1 MSSATPKI
9 TNARRAA
16 GAAAARR
23 SAQRVTAL
31 ALALF
36 FLSGASSLIYE
47 VAWVRL
53 LSLAFGVSVYAV
65 STVLSVFMGGLAL
78 GSWLYGRR
86 ATRSPR
92 IAALAQLDVH
102 PALLL
107 YAALQAG
114 IGVYALLTPALFS
127 GLTGLYAW
135 VGRGA
140 ALGPTSAAIL
150 RIALAAL
157 ALLVPTVLMGGT
169 LPALSQFLARE
180 PAARGRTIG
189 NLYAI
194 NTLGAVLGTLAA
206 GLLLIR
212 FVGTS
217 AAIYAAALIDL
228 LVAAAAIWWL
238 RGMYLEPQPGLAPA
252 AERAGAARPSS
263 RKGKRA
269 ATHSQPGD
277 ISAVQAAAP
286 SSAPNARQR
295 RLILAGYGLSGFAA
309 LGYQVVWTRLLAIFT
324 LNAVFSFT
332 IMLAT
337 FLAGLALGSALMSRR
352 IDRVQRP
359 LALFGALQLAI
370 GLCGVLV
377 LFVFAKL
384 PTLVQIFASIPDYVT
399 ALGAELFTAAIT
411 LLLPTL
417 LIGATFPVAAR
428 VLGSQPAAQQNQEL
442 DTHDSPERGS
452 VGDGIGR
459 LYAVNTLGAML
470 GSLVAGFV
478 LIPTIGMQHSA
489 LALATLNLAIG
500 ALTLLAGQPAGMR
513 SRRAIGGVGA
523 TIAAAAVAA
532 ALLPPGFYLGFREGA
547 TSQLIFY
554 KEGVDATVAVF
565 EVKQP
570 PLKVSFVNGR
580 NEVPTDA
587 QSMRAFYVLGHLPAL
602 LRPNAQQALMVSF
615 GNGIAT
621 GAMAR
626 HHIPHI
632 QAVELVEGQVEAA
645 QLYSAEN
652 RHVLDNP
659 AVQIAHEDGR
669 NVLLRSPV
677 RYDIIT
683 ADATHPINTSSW
695 ALFTHEFY
703 GLVRQ
708 HLADDGVFIQWLPF
722 HDLAS
727 QDFRDIVKT
736 FQSTFPHTSLWY
748 TGGPHTFLVA
758 TPQPLTRAD
767 VLGLDARLADS
778 AAGADLGD
786 SRKLASDLLME
797 EDAVM
802 RYTAGARVVTDDN
815 AFFLPAKDADAILES
830 FVPYAQAGQGQP

>member
-23 SAQRVTAL
+23 STQRVTAL

-78 GSWLYGRR
+78 GSWLFGRR
-86 ATRSPR
+86 ATRPPR
-92 IAALAQLDVH
+92 IAALAKLDVH

-107 YAALQAG
+107 YAALQAS
-114 IGVYALLTPALFS
+114 IGVYALLTPALFA

-135 VGRGA
+135 AGRGA
-140 ALGPTSAAIL
+140 ALGPTSAAVL

-157 ALLVPTVLMGGT
+157 ALLVPTILMGGT
-169 LPALSQFLARE
+169 LPALSQFLARD

-252 AERAGAARPSS
+252 AERAGEARLSS

-269 ATHSQPGD
+269 AALSQPGD
-277 ISAVQAAAP
+277 NSAVQAGAP
-286 SSAPNARQR
+286 DARQW

-669 NVLLRSPV
+669 NFLLRSPV

-695 ALFTHEFY
+695 ALFTSEFY
-703 GLVRQ
+703 GSVKE

-722 HDLAS
+722 HDLSLDDYRA
-727 QDFRDIVKT
+727 IVRT
-736 FQSTFPHTSLWY
+736 FQHTFPHTTLLY
-748 TGGPHTFLVA
+748 TGGVHTFLLA
-758 TPQPLTRAD
+758 TPEPLTRAQ
-767 VLGLDARLADS
+767 LAALDAQIKATGVGD
-778 AAGADLGD
+778 DLGD
-786 SRKLASDLLME
+786 SQRLASDMLMDE
-797 EDAVM
+797 QGVAA
-802 RYTAGARVVTDDN
+802 YTSGAYLVYDDS
-815 AFFLPAKDADAILES
+815 AFFIPMKNEQEILES
-830 FVPYAQAGQGQP
+830 FAPFALR